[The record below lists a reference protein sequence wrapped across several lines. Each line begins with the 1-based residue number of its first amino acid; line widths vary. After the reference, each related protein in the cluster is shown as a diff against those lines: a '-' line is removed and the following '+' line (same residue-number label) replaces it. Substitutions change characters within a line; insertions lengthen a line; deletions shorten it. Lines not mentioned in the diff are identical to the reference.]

1 MLLAYYQQASE
12 LFWSPTGRARPA
24 MMCLMSLS
32 ATRLGRPA
40 NRPSSSMA
48 KSTPF
53 GFQWREVRNGQT
65 VDLGKATQLLLRVE
79 LGNTSEAA
87 WLPPNE
93 CRNKE
98 RGIVVRVN
106 VDGKDVSEVPIPKRV
121 EPFTDVVV
129 DGIVV
134 PLPKS
139 DQPIRLTIRLHWRNA
154 PFGERFQCALRG
166 Q

>member
-1 MLLAYYQQASE
+1 
-12 LFWSPTGRARPA
+12 
-24 MMCLMSLS
+24 
-32 ATRLGRPA
+32 
-40 NRPSSSMA
+40 
-48 KSTPF
+48 
-53 GFQWREVRNGQT
+53 
-65 VDLGKATQLLLRVE
+65 
-79 LGNTSEAA
+79 LGNTGEAA

-93 CRNKE
+93 CRDKE